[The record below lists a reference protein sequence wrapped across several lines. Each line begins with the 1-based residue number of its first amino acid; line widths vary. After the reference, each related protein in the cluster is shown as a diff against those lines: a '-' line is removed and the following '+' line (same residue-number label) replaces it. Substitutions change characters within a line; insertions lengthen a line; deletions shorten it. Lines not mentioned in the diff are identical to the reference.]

1 MKAIINTT
9 EAPAAIGPYSQA
21 VMSNNTLY
29 ISGQL
34 PINPETGKIEQED
47 ISGQT
52 HQVFQNIKAIL
63 KAADLSLDNVV
74 FNRVYLSDIQNFS
87 AMNEVYAQYFTDN
100 FPARAAFAVKSL
112 PLGALIEIETIAS
125 VGAKG
130 KN

>member
-21 VMSNNTLY
+21 VMSSNTLY

-34 PINPETGKIEQED
+34 PINPETGKIDQKD

-52 HQVFQNIKAIL
+52 QQVFHNIKAIL

-87 AMNEVYAQYFTDN
+87 AMNEVYAQFFTDN

-112 PLGALIEIETIAS
+112 PLGALIEIEAIAS
-125 VGAKG
+125 AGAKG